1 MPGYD
6 VSSSSVGNP
15 DELEAEWRDLQCRSK
30 CSFFQ
35 SWGWIGVWLKQIAAG
50 LQPVLV
56 RVRCEGKLVGMGI
69 FVPRDIRRRYLFRS
83 NALYLHEYPCDGRN
97 MVIEYNGL
105 LAARGHEQAVYA
117 RVIEHLFQAN
127 AGLDELYF
135 GGIDED
141 VDLQDTLQRTGG
153 GCEGV
158 RLCLLE
164 ESPAWSVNLEAFGE
178 GLDAYLAT
186 LSKNRRA
193 QIRRSLREYESSGRL
208 LLEEALDCDAALD
221 YLDGLKQLHT
231 QRWQK
236 QGAAGVF
243 ANPVWE
249 AFHRAVIREGFP
261 EGTVQLLKVGSGKR
275 VAGYLY
281 NLVWRNHVYVVQTGF
296 EAVTD
301 KRLMPGYVV
310 HALAV
315 VHNRARGM
323 TVYDLMHGD
332 SLYKRILCNQSRTLR
347 WVVLQ
352 RPRFKFALENLAVA
366 VVRRWRSAS
375 VRPLAA
381 EHDKTGS
388 SW

>member
-6 VSSSSVGNP
+6 TSSSSVDNP
-15 DELEAEWRDLQCRSK
+15 DELEADWRDLQRRSD

-35 SWGWIGVWLKQIAAG
+35 SWGWIGVWLKQIVTG
-50 LQPVLV
+50 LRPVLV
-56 RVRCEGKLVGMGI
+56 RVRHEGHLVGMGI

-117 RVIEHLFQAN
+117 SAIESLFQAN

-135 GGIDED
+135 GAIDEG
-141 VDLQDTLQRTGG
+141 VDLAGALRRAGDGF
-153 GCEGV
+153 EGA
-158 RLCLLE
+158 RLRLLE
-164 ESPAWSVNLEAFGE
+164 ESPTWSVNLAAFGE
-178 GLDAYLAT
+178 GLDAYMAT

-208 LLEEALDCDAALD
+208 QLEEARDCDAALD
-221 YLDGLKQLHT
+221 YLHGLKQLHT
-231 QRWQK
+231 ERWQK

-243 ANPVWE
+243 ANPRWE
-249 AFHRAVIREGFP
+249 AFHRAVIRQGIA
-261 EGTVQLLKVGSGKR
+261 EGTIQLLKVSSGSR

-281 NLVWRNHVYVVQTGF
+281 NLVWRKHVYVVQTGF

-315 VHNRARGM
+315 AHNRARGM
-323 TVYDLMHGD
+323 AVYDLMHGD

-347 WVVLQ
+347 WMVLQ
-352 RPRFKFALENLAVA
+352 RPRLKFALENLAVA
-366 VVRRWRSAS
+366 AVRRCRQ
-375 VRPLAA
+375 
-381 EHDKTGS
+381 
-388 SW
+388 